1 MKPPIGILSL
11 IITLSI
17 IPFAFADIP
26 FDQVASQDIKIYV
39 GNDGDARV
47 VHDIR
52 DFNGTAKVEFI
63 DGHSNLSVPCILS
76 CPYEL
81 DNAEQNFEASK
92 YMVFKQYPAFQTDLT
107 VEYDLENVMELN
119 DGLWKWN
126 FSDNSNP
133 GFYFDDD
140 IDMIFINSA
149 PIDISQAP
157 GIKCLGSGGDSCEI
171 ILEFFDKDETLSS
184 SFIEPYILIQTDGKI
199 SNFMIEK
206 NIIKF
211 DVKKQGQYVLI
222 DIPTNVIIEKP
233 DVYAVEATKEPND
246 SNKLKL
252 FTYEKDG
259 VTKLVFR
266 SYTIGTI
273 WITGLDIDSPESTEG
288 GGCLIATAAY
298 GSEMAPQVQFLREI
312 RDNTVL
318 QTQSGTSFMTA
329 FNSFYYTFSPTIADY
344 ERENPVFKEV
354 VKISLTP
361 LLTSLTIL
369 NYVDIDTEQEML
381 GYGIG
386 IIMLNI
392 GMYFVA
398 PAVIVITLS
407 KKLRK

>member
-1 MKPPIGILSL
+1 MKSPIGILSL
-11 IITLSI
+11 IIILSI
-17 IPFAFADIP
+17 IPFAFADVP
-26 FDQVASQDIKIYV
+26 FDQVAQQDIKIYV
-39 GNDGDARV
+39 GNDGRNAHV
-47 VHDIR
+47 IHDIR
-52 DFNGTAKVEFI
+52 DFEGTAKVEFL

-92 YMVFKQYPAFQTDLT
+92 YMVFKQYPAFHTDLT
-107 VEYDLENVMELN
+107 IEYDLENVLKLN

-126 FSDNSNP
+126 FSDDSNP

-199 SNFMIEK
+199 SNFKIEK
-206 NIIKF
+206 NLIKF

-233 DVYAVEATKEPND
+233 GAYVVEATKKPD
-246 SNKLKL
+246 SSNQIILST
-252 FTYEKDG
+252 FERDG
-259 VTKLVFR
+259 VTKLIVR
-266 SYTIGTI
+266 PSTMGTI
-273 WITGLDIDSPESTEG
+273 WITGLDIDNPESTEG
-288 GGCLIATAAY
+288 GGCLIATAAF

-312 RDNTVL
+312 RDSTVL

-329 FNSFYYTFSPTIADY
+329 FNSFYYTFSPTVADY

-354 VKISLTP
+354 VKVGLTP

-398 PAVIVITLS
+398 PAVVIIAL
-407 KKLRK
+407 KKRIK

>member
-1 MKPPIGILSL
+1 MKSPIGILGL

-17 IPFAFADIP
+17 IPFAFADVP
-26 FDQVASQDIKIYV
+26 FDQVAQQDIKIYV
-39 GNDGDARV
+39 GNDGRNAHV
-47 VHDIR
+47 IHDIR
-52 DFNGTAKVEFI
+52 DFEGTAKVEFL

-92 YMVFKQYPAFQTDLT
+92 YMVFKQYPAFHTDLT
-107 VEYDLENVMELN
+107 IEYDLENVLKLN

-126 FSDNSNP
+126 FSDDSNP

-199 SNFMIEK
+199 SNFKIEK
-206 NIIKF
+206 NLIKF

-233 DVYAVEATKEPND
+233 GAYVVEATKKPD
-246 SNKLKL
+246 SSNQIIL
-252 FTYEKDG
+252 FTFERDG
-259 VTKLVFR
+259 VTKLIVR
-266 SYTIGTI
+266 PSTMGTI
-273 WITGLDIDSPESTEG
+273 WITGLDIDNPESTEG
-288 GGCLIATAAY
+288 GGCLIATAAF

-344 ERENPVFKEV
+344 ERENPVFKEAIKV
-354 VKISLTP
+354 GLTP

-398 PAVIVITLS
+398 PAVVIIAL
-407 KKLRK
+407 KKRIK